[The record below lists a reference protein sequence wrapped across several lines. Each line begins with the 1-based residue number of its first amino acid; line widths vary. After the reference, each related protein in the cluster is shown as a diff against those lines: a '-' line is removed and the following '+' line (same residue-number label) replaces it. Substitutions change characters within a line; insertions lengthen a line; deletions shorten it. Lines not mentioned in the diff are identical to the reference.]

1 MMMFYLQEAG
11 PDDNIDLLL
20 ENMEKSNGLSL
31 QTEDCGGSDRRSA
44 LHVEHR
50 WEDQDSTC

>member
-1 MMMFYLQEAG
+1 MMLYLQETG

-20 ENMEKSNGLSL
+20 ENMERSNGLSL

-50 WEDQDSTC
+50 